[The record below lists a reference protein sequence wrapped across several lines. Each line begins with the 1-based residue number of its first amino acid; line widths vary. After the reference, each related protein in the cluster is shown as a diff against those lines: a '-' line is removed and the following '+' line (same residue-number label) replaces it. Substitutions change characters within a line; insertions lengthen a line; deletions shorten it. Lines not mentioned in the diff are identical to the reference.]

1 VRPLVGLAL
10 LAACTPA
17 ACTPANTGAG
27 GASFRL
33 YAGEPGQL
41 YELRAPSEEVAGD
54 TAAPIDT
61 APSDTAPSD
70 TSPGDTAAPVSTGPT
85 RWLRVDDAAW
95 TLTEGDDV
103 DTATLVATWALQ
115 LDGGLT
121 VDDTALLP
129 DTVRAGAS
137 VGTATVRAIAP
148 WETVYGTF
156 ADAAEV
162 EVTGDGPW
170 AGTHVFAKGVG
181 PVFLTLRAA
190 EGASAPWE
198 TAWYE
203 QPPS

>member
-1 VRPLVGLAL
+1 MTPVRPLVGLAL
-10 LAACTPA
+10 LAACTPIDV
-17 ACTPANTGAG
+17 GAG

-41 YELRAPSEEVAGD
+41 YELRAPAEEVVGD
-54 TAAPIDT
+54 TAPGDT
-61 APSDTAPSD
+61 AAPSD
-70 TSPGDTAAPVSTGPT
+70 TSPSDTAPGDTAAPAGPT

-103 DTATLVATWALQ
+103 DTASLVATWAIQ

-129 DTVRAGAS
+129 DTVRAGAA

-198 TAWYE
+198 TVWYE
-203 QPPS
+203 

>member
-1 VRPLVGLAL
+1 MRPLVGLAL

-17 ACTPANTGAG
+17 ACTPADTGAG

-41 YELRAPSEEVAGD
+41 YELRAPAEEVVGD
-54 TAAPIDT
+54 TA
-61 APSDTAPSD
+61 APSD
-70 TSPGDTAAPVSTGPT
+70 TSPSDTAPGDTAAPAGPT

-103 DTATLVATWALQ
+103 DTATLVATWAIQ

-129 DTVRAGAS
+129 DTVRAGAA

-198 TAWYE
+198 TVWYE
-203 QPPS
+203 

>member
-1 VRPLVGLAL
+1 MRPLVGLAL

-17 ACTPANTGAG
+17 ACTPADTGAG

-41 YELRAPSEEVAGD
+41 YELRAPAEDA
-54 TAAPIDT
+54 
-61 APSDTAPSD
+61 
-70 TSPGDTAAPVSTGPT
+70 PGDTAAPVPTGPT